1 MSLDLVG
8 PLSPQLDDIF
18 ELEGLGQLKLPA
30 FAEDLPPGSP
40 ESSSDTAPACTSPPQ
55 PLVHQQ
61 PPFATN
67 LTSLPPPKSPLLPP
81 DIPEAADAQNLP
93 VEVNLYHKPRGNGGV
108 WQLVEQGNRIRVT
121 KGKGKTLKLEVKAPA
136 YQVVNASL
144 SVVDLSSD
152 NPVES
157 PEGVTL
163 TTMKSPS
170 DFEIN
175 LAKICKRLQISVRL
189 HLSNGYDLVRLAHV
203 SRLAL
208 RCAPLV
214 TDLSNR
220 GVCHARQRQ
229 GAHQGPGSCCRGLEP
244 VGGGLGSRC
253 LR

>member
-1 MSLDLVG
+1 VLPTWRATIGIHSSQTKTVRDLRLDLRLAPLCVADATWDLAG

-30 FAEDLPPGSP
+30 FAEDMPPGSP

-67 LTSLPPPKSPLLPP
+67 LSSLPPPKSPLLPP
-81 DIPEAADAQNLP
+81 DIPEATDSQNLP

-108 WQLVEQGNRIRVT
+108 WQMVEQGNRIRVT

-157 PEGVTL
+157 TDGVTL

-189 HLSNGYDLVRLAHV
+189 HLSNGYDLVCFSLFRLC
-203 SRLAL
+203 RLIL
-208 RCAPLV
+208 FLST
-214 TDLSNR
+214 TDL
-220 GVCHARQRQ
+220 
-229 GAHQGPGSCCRGLEP
+229 
-244 VGGGLGSRC
+244 
-253 LR
+253 